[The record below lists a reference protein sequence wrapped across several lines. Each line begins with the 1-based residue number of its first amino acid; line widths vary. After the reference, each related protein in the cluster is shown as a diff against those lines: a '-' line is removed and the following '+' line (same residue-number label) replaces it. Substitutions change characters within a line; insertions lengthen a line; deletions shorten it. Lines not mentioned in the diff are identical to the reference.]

1 MLCVCTKH
9 VVCRHKTCQCLNT
22 PCVSGKPW
30 LVYLRYLRGLA
41 LQQRNCSTVSM
52 RSRYVRPGVR
62 HLNIYVYTGK
72 PAEHFVRD
80 NKHIVESIKHMSC
93 PITEHVVCNDTTCC
107 VQSQNMWCAITQQVV
122 CTQSTGNAHSSRTA
136 GTAACSHLVKFH
148 LQGRALD
155 SRQPGPQNVRSQ
167 HSALDP
173 AIASQPAEA
182 AARHTHT
189 HTH

>member
-1 MLCVCTKH
+1 M
-9 VVCRHKTCQCLNT
+9 
-22 PCVSGKPW
+22 
-30 LVYLRYLRGLA
+30 
-41 LQQRNCSTVSM
+41 
-52 RSRYVRPGVR
+52 RPGVR

-189 HTH
+189 HTHSLAIRRHLLLFWHNTCCVNAQQMLCACCVNAQHMSCAHKHRHCGGYRATLMTRPD